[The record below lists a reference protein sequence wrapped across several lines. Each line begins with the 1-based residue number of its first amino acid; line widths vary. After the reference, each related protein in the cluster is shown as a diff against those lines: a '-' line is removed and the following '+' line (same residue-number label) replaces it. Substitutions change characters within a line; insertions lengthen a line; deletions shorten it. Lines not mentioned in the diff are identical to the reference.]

1 MHRVHLYYYTIFSR
15 TQSLIRCD
23 LCVWRLKL
31 DCLSSF
37 DKMSQQAPSSTTR
50 RVGVALCGF
59 GRAGKIHFHS
69 IRENHRCELKY
80 VVEVAEALGSLRKY
94 LDEYNVSDKTRAVS
108 TDDFEKVHSKL

>member
-1 MHRVHLYYYTIFSR
+1 MAS
-15 TQSLIRCD
+15 
-23 LCVWRLKL
+23 
-31 DCLSSF
+31 LSSF
-37 DKMSQQAPSSTTR
+37 DKMSQQAPSPTTR

-94 LDEYNVSDKTRAVS
+94 LDEYNVSDKTKAVS
-108 TDDFEKVHSKL
+108 TDDFEKVH